1 MSGCVRPRCGQSLVE
16 FALTIGALMV
26 LVVGVA
32 QIAIY
37 LHYRTS
43 LSLACREGA
52 FQAGLA
58 GHSLADGQQATVD
71 LWQKL
76 EPQARAIST
85 TATQQQALVVVSAHG
100 WAPAIVPVP
109 VPPFTRIPIAA
120 QCVHTAERFEPG
132 SSP

>member
-1 MSGCVRPRCGQSLVE
+1 MSGYVRRRRGQSLVE

-26 LVVGVA
+26 LVVAVA

-37 LHYRTS
+37 LHYRNS
-43 LSLACREGA
+43 LALACREGA

-58 GHSLADGQQATVD
+58 GHSLADGQQATAD

-76 EPQARAIST
+76 EPQAGAVST
-85 TATQQQALVVVSAHG
+85 TAAQQSALVLISAHG
-100 WAPAIVPVP
+100 SAPAVIPLP
-109 VPPFTRIPIAA
+109 VPPFTRIPITA